1 MEKCLEFSEISR
13 FKKLVFVHKK
23 KLKFIFKC
31 AFKVFLRLP
40 HQLITGQTAASVS
53 LHSAKRDPAR
63 HRGDLENYK
72 INFWQIN
79 PSYLGKNV

>member
-1 MEKCLEFSEISR
+1 MR
-13 FKKLVFVHKK
+13 
-23 KLKFIFKC
+23 LKFC
-31 AFKVFLRLP
+31 LRLP